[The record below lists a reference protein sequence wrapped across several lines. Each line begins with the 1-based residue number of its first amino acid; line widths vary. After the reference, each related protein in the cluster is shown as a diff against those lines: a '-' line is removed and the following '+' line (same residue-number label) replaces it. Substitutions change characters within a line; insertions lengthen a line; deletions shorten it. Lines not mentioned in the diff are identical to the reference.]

1 MPHNRTITCFVE
13 EALDRFVPHLSR
25 VFVSEAQA
33 HVLAFALRNRG
44 SGSSTDRSLG
54 GGRRRYAESVQDDA
68 QFSSSLNADKIVLN
82 HQTPLLRGSMPLQY
96 SRISKRCSDLC
107 PVQLQ
112 LLFHYR
118 FHILSSSPILL
129 PFLFVCLFCFVIFFQ
144 SLFPS
149 FAAFFSSAPLCL
161 HSFPQKHQNINH
173 DEILI
178 AYHPL
183 RKNQSPSLFWS
194 VCSRICAKFENIDKS
209 SSSAHLFYF
218 KSPIRSSNPQWKT
231 ANTTAYPVAQQQQT
245 REQQ

>member
-25 VFVSEAQA
+25 GFVSEAQA

-54 GGRRRYAESVQDDA
+54 GGRRRHAESVQDDA
-68 QFSSSLNADKIVLN
+68 QFSSSLDADKIVLN

-129 PFLFVCLFCFVIFFQ
+129 PFLFVCLFCFVIFSNSCPLLSPLS
-144 SLFPS
+144 SLR
-149 FAAFFSSAPLCL
+149 PLCL
-161 HSFPQKHQNINH
+161 SLLSSETSEHKPRRHLDSLP
-173 DEILI
+173 
-178 AYHPL
+178 PL
-183 RKNQSPSLFWS
+183 RKNQSPSLF
-194 VCSRICAKFENIDKS
+194 
-209 SSSAHLFYF
+209 
-218 KSPIRSSNPQWKT
+218 
-231 ANTTAYPVAQQQQT
+231 
-245 REQQ
+245 